1 MQLNE
6 LFVQILNSLDIFLAS
21 SKNFELLQYVSALS
35 LTLMLGINSF
45 TLHHFISNKSST
57 HHCLG
62 RKISKIFI
70 FFLQLAEEVKIPLNL
85 ALRFFDSSCLW
96 RICLYKLPAHLLHF
110 TLLDLWLRACNGA
123 SEGK

>member
-1 MQLNE
+1 MISYPIN
-6 LFVQILNSLDIFLAS
+6 
-21 SKNFELLQYVSALS
+21 LQHIIAL
-35 LTLMLGINSF
+35 GARF
-45 TLHHFISNKSST
+45 QRWF
-57 HHCLG
+57 
-62 RKISKIFI
+62 FI
-70 FFLQLAEEVKIPLNL
+70 FFLKLAEEVKIPLNL